1 MSARSGLGEVERGV
15 LAAVAAC
22 GAGADAPHVP
32 STRVLEEVE
41 RALGL
46 GARYAYPMLV
56 DLAAPWR
63 LHLPLIDGRG
73 NWGSQHDDSWAEAC
87 YTELRLS
94 RVGVLAL
101 AAEQGDVGPIPLG
114 LIEGTLARDGAI
126 PPFAPEAVLAAL
138 SAGVADDASAG
149 PVVTPSGG
157 TIEGDL
163 AGLLAGEQVTLTLG
177 CTILEE
183 PGRLVITELPFGVTV
198 ETVHEHLQQWIAGRE
213 RAPILDVRDETN
225 QRLGVRL
232 VCPLTPGSTP
242 DAARA
247 WLRQVWPITRDVR
260 WRLPAPMGERLRDW
274 DRGDGSGL
282 VALAALL

>member
-1 MSARSGLGEVERGV
+1 MGSEMCIRDRPTAIVGYLAQELER
-15 LAAVAAC
+15 L
-22 GAGADAPHVP
+22 D
-32 STRVLEEVE
+32 
-41 RALGL
+41 
-46 GARYAYPMLV
+46 
-56 DLAAPWR
+56 
-63 LHLPLIDGRG
+63 
-73 NWGSQHDDSWAEAC
+73 
-87 YTELRLS
+87 
-94 RVGVLAL
+94 
-101 AAEQGDVGPIPLG
+101 
-114 LIEGTLARDGAI
+114 
-126 PPFAPEAVLAAL
+126 
-138 SAGVADDASAG
+138 
-149 PVVTPSGG
+149 
-157 TIEGDL
+157 
-163 AGLLAGEQVTLTLG
+163 
-177 CTILEE
+177 
-183 PGRLVITELPFGVTV
+183 